1 MDLQTWGILLFFF
14 GPLYIIWISAQFKGE
29 SPGRALGIVIL
40 VLVAN
45 VAVPIAF
52 AILMHWSL
60 GLGVF
65 LLGLLFIRFMR
76 NRDVRTQ
83 EPFSP
88 LKTALSSRCLE
99 LTFSLNEW
107 ETEDR
112 ALKHGADP
120 QPCPCCQR
128 RGFYAPREADD
139 GRRYRCCKFCGF
151 WQDLEKHP
159 HEIIRYEC
167 RASTHRA
174 SDWKEPHESWS
185 CPECQTVFEP
195 ANSVAWPVDDT
206 SHPWRNAPLT
216 GTQEDYCSYWRAE
229 GSSVPP
235 FGIK

>member
-83 EPFSP
+83 EPF
-88 LKTALSSRCLE
+88 
-99 LTFSLNEW
+99 
-107 ETEDR
+107 
-112 ALKHGADP
+112 
-120 QPCPCCQR
+120 
-128 RGFYAPREADD
+128 
-139 GRRYRCCKFCGF
+139 
-151 WQDLEKHP
+151 
-159 HEIIRYEC
+159 
-167 RASTHRA
+167 
-174 SDWKEPHESWS
+174 
-185 CPECQTVFEP
+185 
-195 ANSVAWPVDDT
+195 
-206 SHPWRNAPLT
+206 
-216 GTQEDYCSYWRAE
+216 
-229 GSSVPP
+229 VPP
-235 FGIK
+235 R